1 MGAVQTGVGEITMK
15 LGAMAAI
22 ALWLLNIAIGSG
34 TNCAG
39 KAAYVGTGFQKR
51 YRAQGNP
58 GG

>member
-1 MGAVQTGVGEITMK
+1 MK
-15 LGAMAAI
+15 LGAMATI
-22 ALWLLNIAIGSG
+22 ALWAAEYRIGSW